1 MPLHQYEYHA
11 WEKFFVIPSEMFDL
25 MMNHREK
32 SYQPDKF
39 ELIKSEEEMQRAC
52 NTTVVP
58 YEKNSL
64 SLRLFRRQTQ
74 PVKLLTF
81 QQDKIQKFL
90 FGILHMKAQLMR
102 MLELLLKV

>member
-1 MPLHQYEYHA
+1 MSITPGK
-11 WEKFFVIPSEMFDL
+11 KFFFIPSEIFDL
-25 MMNHREK
+25 MINHREK

-39 ELIKSEEEMQRAC
+39 ELIKSEEEMQRAW

-81 QQDKIQKFL
+81 QQDKMQKFL
-90 FGILHMKAQLMR
+90 FEILHMKAQLMR